1 MQDSLTEDGDRS
13 VVPISQNYGKISQE
27 RLVEIRMHESEPENV
42 KRNDCWEPLVEVFAL
57 VANGHQPREKRKK
70 NDGNEERI
78 WEI

>member
-42 KRNDCWEPLVEVFAL
+42 KRIDC
-57 VANGHQPREKRKK
+57 
-70 NDGNEERI
+70 
-78 WEI
+78 